1 MQLTEENAQAKRRQT
16 ESAVQLARESRWDEA
31 VTANRAILKQF
42 PNDIDAHNR
51 LGKALMELGRYN
63 DAKRSYRKAIGLDP
77 TNQIAKKNLERL
89 AILAKTGA
97 AQAETAHADPSLF
110 IEEMGKSAVTTLENP
125 ELDVLA
131 RLNAGDPV
139 ELKSN
144 RKGLVVQTSGGDLV
158 GAVEPKLRS
167 RLIKLL
173 EGGNKYAAAVTSVR
187 NDQVRII
194 IKETYQDPSLAGRPS
209 FPTGV
214 TTTERTRPYTKG
226 RLIRRETGEEN
237 DFSVGSDDG
246 DDDWDDEHIGQ
257 EGNVPLNAAA
267 AAEDID
273 DDEDE

>member
-63 DAKRSYRKAIGLDP
+63 DAKRSYRKALSLDP
-77 TNQIAKKNLERL
+77 TNQIARKNLERL
-89 AILAKTGA
+89 AVLAKTGA

-131 RLNAGDPV
+131 RINAGDPV
-139 ELKSN
+139 ELKSS

-167 RLIKLL
+167 RLVKLL
-173 EGGNKYAAAVTSVR
+173 EGGNKYAAAVTSVS

-214 TTTERTRPYTKG
+214 TAERTRPYTKG
-226 RLIRRETGEEN
+226 RLIRRETTEEN
-237 DFSVGSDDG
+237 DFAAAADG
-246 DDDWDDEHIGQ
+246 DDEEWDDDHVGQ

-267 AAEDID
+267 AAEDV
-273 DDEDE
+273 DDEDDE